1 MESIADYELDSLE
14 IGVKVDSVGAL
25 KALDTIKKR
34 MADVFG
40 KRLDFSGL
48 SRITDMM
55 KNKLHFTAPKGLKET
70 AGNLVT
76 LKNAANSAAASTQ
89 KLRDVLNS
97 VPEFKAAQSYEDV
110 FQAAKNLGFST
121 KAQSALA
128 NQWAKMNSAAPTRT
142 QPQARSDTD
151 SDNYRKLIDNLDRAE
166 EAFRE
171 VGRIGADAFRAVGNV
186 AGSAGRGIL
195 NAAKGA
201 GSLAKSGLDRVLV
214 RIRNAFKEIN
224 RQIRYF
230 TGALKSMLTFSA
242 FYGVMTAVSES
253 IKTGTENLYQWSKTV
268 NGDFAQSMDRIAG
281 SLQYV
286 QNSIAAMTAP
296 LVNTFAPVLDQI
308 SDTIVNT
315 TNQINQ
321 MIAALSGASSWTKAV
336 KVQKEYAEAAD
347 AAAKANRRLLAGF
360 DELNVIQS
368 AAGTGSATTPDYGSM
383 FQTIPLG
390 DYKLPDIVSRL
401 KEMIKAGDWAGVG
414 ALLAEKLNGALSSAN
429 IESAS
434 SVLGEK
440 LRSVVETVKAFFVNL
455 SWEDVTQ
462 AVSDSI
468 SGLFSGLGLDGIGSV
483 LSQAWAGVA
492 SSAQWL
498 WNEVL
503 SPFASWVSSEF
514 APVFGETLTLAMGL
528 FSAAAEQLQ
537 PVWDTVLKPL
547 AEWTGEG
554 IIKAVGAINE
564 VLAKLTGIIKELNL
578 GELLAKIDFSALAE
592 VLLKVAAAVGTV
604 TAAVLLWKPLVTIL
618 NTIASAVK
626 IIGTVFAALSSP
638 VGIAVAAIAGVI
650 AIAALLEEKFGT
662 FSTLIEGVG
671 EKFKETWAGVKESFI
686 TIWDTLKPYI
696 EQFGTFFGTV
706 FSGIATV
713 INGTIKG
720 IMDVLNGLVKFFA
733 GVFSGDLSL
742 AVEGICKVFEGIT
755 RAVTAVA
762 KGAAKIFVGLV
773 NAVIDAFQ
781 NTVNWIISGVNS
793 LFSGVEYVADKLG
806 IDVNIKIPEIDLPHI
821 PVPSFADGG
830 FVDRGQLF
838 LAREAGPELVGS
850 IGSRTAVANNAQI
863 IAGIREGV
871 AQGMRDAGTSGGD
884 TALLREAVALL
895 RDIREKELVIAPS
908 VSMGRMIE
916 KSSRMYAQAIDG
928 RY

>member
-70 AGNLVT
+70 TDNLVS
-76 LKNAANSAAASTQ
+76 LKNAADSVAVSTQ
-89 KLRDVLNS
+89 KLRDILNS
-97 VPEFKAAQSYEDV
+97 VPEFKAAQSYEEV
-110 FQAAKNLGFST
+110 AQAAKNMGLSV

-128 NQWAKMNSAAPTRT
+128 NQWSKMNSAAPTRT

-253 IKTGTENLYQWSKTV
+253 IKTGTENLYQWSKIV
-268 NGDFAQSMDRIAG
+268 NGDFAQSMDKIAG

-383 FQTIPLG
+383 FKTVPLG

-401 KEMIKAGDWAGVG
+401 KETIKAGDWAGVG
-414 ALLAEKLNGALSSAN
+414 ALLAKKLNGALSSAN

-455 SWEDVTQ
+455 SWEDVTR

-468 SGLFSGLGLDGIGSV
+468 SGLFSGLGLDGIGSA

-498 WNEVL
+498 WNEIL
-503 SPFASWVSSEF
+503 SPFASWISSEF
-514 APVFGETLTLAMGL
+514 APVFGETLSLAMGL

-537 PVWDTVLKPL
+537 PVWENVLKPL
-547 AEWTGEG
+547 AAWTGEG
-554 IIKAVGAINE
+554 IITAVGSINE
-564 VLAKLTGIIKELNL
+564 ALTTLLGLLQELNI
-578 GELLAKIDFSALAE
+578 GETVEQADLPGVAEKIQKIASAA
-592 VLLKVAAAVGTV
+592 GIV
-604 TAAVLLWKPLVTIL
+604 TAAIMGWKPL
-618 NTIASAVK
+618 SAVINTVIPVVK
-626 IIGTVFAALSSP
+626 SLGGVFAALP
-638 VGIAVAAIAGVI
+638 LPLKIVVGAVTGVI
-650 AIAALLEEKFGT
+650 TIAAAMEEKFGT
-662 FSTLIEGVG
+662 MSALMEGVA
-671 EKFKETWAGVKESFI
+671 EKLKETWAGVKESFI
-686 TIWDTLKPYI
+686 AIWDGLKPYI
-696 EQFGTFFGTV
+696 EEFKTFFSTTFNGVIT
-706 FSGIATV
+706 I
-713 INGTIKG
+713 INGAIKG
-720 IMDVLNGLVKFFA
+720 IMDVLNGLIKFIA
-733 GVFSGDLSL
+733 GMFTGNL
-742 AVEGICKVFEGIT
+742 ALAIEGVCNIFEGIT
-755 RAVTAVA
+755 GVVSAVT
-762 KGAAKIFVGLV
+762 KGAIKILFGLI
-773 NAVIDAFQ
+773 NNILDGLESS
-781 NTVNWIISGVNS
+781 VNWITSTING
-793 LFSGVEYVADKLG
+793 LFDGVELAAGKLG
-806 IDVNIKIPEIDLPHI
+806 LDFDVKIPEINIPHI

-871 AQGMRDAGTSGGD
+871 AMGMRDAGTSGD

-895 RDIREKELVIAPS
+895 REIRDKDPEIRPS
-908 VSMGRMIE
+908 SALGKVVSQSNRL
-916 KSSRMYAQAIDG
+916 YAQATGG
-928 RY
+928 R

>member
-1 MESIADYELDSLE
+1 MEIIADYEIDSLE
-14 IGVKVDSVGAL
+14 IGVKVDSIGAL

-40 KRLDFSGL
+40 KRLDFSSL
-48 SRITDMM
+48 SRITQMLG
-55 KNKLHFTAPKGLKET
+55 NKLNFTAPKGLKET
-70 AGNLVT
+70 TENLVT
-76 LKNAANSAAASTQ
+76 LKKAADSVAVSTQ
-89 KLRDVLNS
+89 KLRDILNN
-97 VPEFKAAQSYEDV
+97 VPEFKAASSYEDV
-110 FQAAKNLGFST
+110 LQIAKNMGLSV

-128 NQWAKMNSAAPTRT
+128 NQWSKMNSAAPTRS
-142 QPQARSDTD
+142 QPQARSDTSAD
-151 SDNYRKLIDNLDRAE
+151 NNYRKLIDNLDRTE

-171 VGRIGADAFRAVGNV
+171 VRDIGLDSFRRIASV

-201 GSLAKSGLDRVLV
+201 GSLAKSGLDRVLL

-253 IKTGTENLYQWSKTV
+253 IKTGTENLYQWSKIAG
-268 NGDFAQSMDRIAG
+268 GDFAQSMDRLAG

-296 LVNTFAPVLDQI
+296 LVNTFAPVLDRI

-347 AAAKANRRLLAGF
+347 AAAKANRKLLAGF

-368 AAGTGSATTPDYGSM
+368 AAGTGSASDPDYGSM
-383 FQTIPLG
+383 FQTVPLG
-390 DYKLPDIVSRL
+390 DYQLPDIASRL
-401 KEMIKAGDWAGVG
+401 KETVQAGDWAGVG

-429 IESAS
+429 FESAS
-434 SVLGEK
+434 SALGEK

-455 SWEDVTQ
+455 SWDDVTQ

-468 SGLFSGLGLDGIGSV
+468 SGLFSGLGLDGIGAV
-483 LSQAWAGVA
+483 LSQAWEGVA

-498 WNEVL
+498 WNEIL
-503 SPFASWVSSEF
+503 SPFASWVASDF
-514 APVFGETLTLAMGL
+514 APVFGETLTLAIGL
-528 FSAAAEQLQ
+528 FKAAAEQLQ

-547 AEWTGEG
+547 AAWTGEG

-564 VLAKLTGIIKELNL
+564 VLAKLTSIINELNL
-578 GELLAKIDFSALAE
+578 GELLSKVDFAALAE

-618 NTIASAVK
+618 STIASAVK

-638 VGIAVAAIAGVI
+638 IGIAVSAIAGVI
-650 AIAALLEEKFGT
+650 AIAAMLEEKFGT
-662 FSTLIEGVG
+662 FSTLVEGVG
-671 EKFKETWAGVKESFI
+671 EKFKETWASVKESFI
-686 TIWDTLKPYI
+686 VIWNTLKPYI
-696 EQFGTFFGTV
+696 EQIGTFFGTV

-713 INGTIKG
+713 INGVIKG
-720 IMDVLNGLVKFFA
+720 IMDVLNGLVKFLA
-733 GVFSGDLSL
+733 GVFSGNLSL

-755 RAVTAVA
+755 GAVSAVV
-762 KGAAKIFVGLV
+762 KGAAKIIVGLA

-793 LFSGVEYVADKLG
+793 LFSGVEFVADKLG
-806 IDVNIKIPEIDLPHI
+806 IDVNIKIPEIDLPRI

-830 FVDRGQLF
+830 FVNHGQLF

-850 IGSRTAVANNAQI
+850 IGNRTTVANNSQI

-871 AQGMRDAGTSGGD
+871 AQGMQDARIFGD
-884 TALLREAVALL
+884 TMLLQEAVSLLRQ
-895 RDIREKELVIAPS
+895 INNKELVIAPT
-908 VSMGRMIE
+908 VGLGRTVE
-916 KSSRMYAQAIDG
+916 KARHAYLSQMDAR
-928 RY
+928 